1 MLPPRDAQ
9 MHTLHGLTMGT
20 TWSVSAYLP
29 EDVAALRLTIEARLE
44 TIVREMSHWEPGSA
58 LSRFN
63 QAPRG
68 TWHMLPPDFHYVL
81 SAALQVAA
89 ETDGAFDPGLGD
101 VVDRHGFGPGLLGER
116 TPEHGC
122 WRGVEI
128 KSEGRMALQPGGV
141 RLDFSSIAKGYAV
154 DAVARLLD
162 QLGSRSYLVEVG
174 GECRAR
180 GVKHDTQPWW
190 VEVERPELETPE
202 LLVALVNAAIATTGD
217 YRKFAVRDG
226 VRRPHTMDPVTGEPV
241 ATGVASVSVVH
252 KDAMLADAYS
262 TALAVMGADRGV
274 NWANQHGIAAVFCLR
289 GMENRWLPSLEFAR
303 MLD

>member
-1 MLPPRDAQ
+1 MLPPRDAE
-9 MHTLHGLTMGT
+9 MHTIHGLTMGT

-29 EDVAALRLTIEARLE
+29 EDLATLRLAIEARLE
-44 TIVREMSHWEPGSA
+44 TIVREMSHWDAGSA

-63 QAPRG
+63 AAPAG
-68 TWHMLPPDFHYVL
+68 TWHMLPPDFFAVL
-81 SAALQVAA
+81 NAAVRAA
-89 ETDGAFDPGLGD
+89 EETAGAFDPGLGD
-101 VVDRHGFGPGLLGER
+101 VVERHGFGPGLLGDRE
-116 TPEHGC
+116 PEHGS
-122 WRGVEI
+122 WRAVAL
-128 KSEGRMALQPGGV
+128 KAEGRLALQPGGV
-141 RLDFSSIAKGYAV
+141 KLDFSSIAKGYAV
-154 DAVARLLD
+154 DAIGRLLD

-202 LLVALVNAAIATTGD
+202 LFVALVNAAIATTGD

-226 VRRPHTMDPVTGEPV
+226 VRQPHTMDPQTGEPV

-252 KDAMLADAYS
+252 RDAMLADAYS
-262 TALAVMGADRGV
+262 TALAVMGAERGMD
-274 NWANQHGIAAVFCLR
+274 WANQKGLAAVFCLR
-289 GMENRWLPSLEFAR
+289 GMENRWLPSFEFAR